1 FDGYQVVGLGV
12 LRGINDLKTPTYI
25 AALSYWIVTI
35 PACYILAVVY
45 DLKAV
50 GVWYGFLLGLLISSS
65 LIYLRIRNRM
75 KLMHS

>member
-1 FDGYQVVGLGV
+1 M
-12 LRGINDLKTPTYI
+12 
-25 AALSYWIVTI
+25 
-35 PACYILAVVY
+35 Y